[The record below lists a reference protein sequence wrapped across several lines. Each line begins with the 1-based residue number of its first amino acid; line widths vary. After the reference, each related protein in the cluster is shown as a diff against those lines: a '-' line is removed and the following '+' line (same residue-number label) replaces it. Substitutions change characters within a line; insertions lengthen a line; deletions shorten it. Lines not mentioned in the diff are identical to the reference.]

1 MKRALSSLLT
11 VAAFAWCLS
20 ALPAAS
26 TVHQSAAQQPAAS
39 AETDPAH
46 ELFIQTCN
54 RCHDAA
60 RITAL
65 RRTKT
70 EWEEVINKM
79 IERGATG
86 SEEDFVTVFGY
97 LRRHYGKVYINSA
110 TTDEITTTL
119 RPLQQGRGRHRR
131 LPQGERHLPGLRRG
145 QEGPGHRRQ
154 DARRAQGRGR
164 VLSRR
169 IGGRHSR
176 FADGITASAIER
188 PCCGLVPERIS
199 CARLNTP
206 CGGSHTS

>member
-11 VAAFAWCLS
+11 VAAFGWFLS

-26 TVHQSAAQQPAAS
+26 TVHQSTAQQPAAS
-39 AETDPAH
+39 ADTDPAH

-70 EWEEVINKM
+70 EWEEVIHKM

-97 LRRHYGKVYINSA
+97 LRRHFGKVYINSA
-110 TTDEITTTL
+110 TSDEITTTL
-119 RPLQQGRGRHRR
+119 RLSSKDADAVIAFRKANGNF
-131 LPQGERHLPGLRRG
+131 
-145 QEGPGHRRQ
+145 Q
-154 DARRAQGRGR
+154 DFDAVRK
-164 VLSRR
+164 
-169 IGGRHSR
+169 
-176 FADGITASAIER
+176 
-188 PCCGLVPERIS
+188 VPDIDVKTLEEHKD
-199 CARLNTP
+199 AVAF
-206 CGGSHTS
+206 

>member
-1 MKRALSSLLT
+1 MKSALSPVLT
-11 VAAFAWCLS
+11 VAAFAWFLA

-26 TVHQSAAQQPAAS
+26 TALQPAAQQPAAQQPAAS
-39 AETDPAH
+39 ADTDPAH

-110 TTDEITTTL
+110 NSDEITTTL
-119 RPLQQGRGRHRR
+119 
-131 LPQGERHLPGLRRG
+131 HLSSK
-145 QEGPGHRRQ
+145 
-154 DARRAQGRGR
+154 DAEAVIAFRKANGNFPDFDA
-164 VLSRR
+164 VKK
-169 IGGRHSR
+169 
-176 FADGITASAIER
+176 
-188 PCCGLVPERIS
+188 VPDIDVKTLEEHKD
-199 CARLNTP
+199 AVAF
-206 CGGSHTS
+206 

>member
-1 MKRALSSLLT
+1 MKRALSPLVT
-11 VAAFAWCLS
+11 AAAI
-20 ALPAAS
+20 PAASTLMTAS

-39 AETDPAH
+39 ADTDPAH

-110 TTDEITTTL
+110 TSDEITTTL
-119 RPLQQGRGRHRR
+119 RLSSKDADAVIAFRKANGNF
-131 LPQGERHLPGLRRG
+131 
-145 QEGPGHRRQ
+145 Q
-154 DARRAQGRGR
+154 DFDA
-164 VLSRR
+164 VKK
-169 IGGRHSR
+169 
-176 FADGITASAIER
+176 
-188 PCCGLVPERIS
+188 VPDIDVKTLEEHKD
-199 CARLNTP
+199 AVAF
-206 CGGSHTS
+206 